1 MKTITLLVANI
12 LFIGNV
18 TNAATIIKTTET
30 TSKIMSYDYNEPI
43 SFMER
48 GVAYYVFPNGDF
60 DFNIAPQDVQA
71 NYYFRTMGRR
81 SADRITDRIVNN
93 YGVLIAQDNFGRI
106 CRIGNTF
113 INYDY
118 QNRVSRIGGIF
129 IRYNQYA
136 LAQVG
141 GLCLIYDNYGDIVN
155 IVGTVKGYNM
165 YPYRYPVNTYSYNYN
180 HNNYHY
186 NNAYGNGYGNNYHN
200 QYDHD
205 HDGYHNT
212 NGNNGYG
219 LGHEEHG
226 GYQNNNGNNH
236 NNTGATG
243 VQNTTPTPNQ
253 YNDTPQHNAPQTTT
267 PIGPSVPHNSTPQNN
282 GTPRGH
288 DGGRR

>member
-12 LFIGNV
+12 LLFGNV
-18 TNAATIIKTTET
+18 TNAATIIKTTES
-30 TSKIMSYDYNEPI
+30 TSKIMSYDYDEPI

-118 QNRVSRIGGIF
+118 QNRVSRIGGVF
-129 IRYNQYA
+129 IRYNQFA

-141 GLCLIYDNYGDIVN
+141 GLRLIYDAYGNFVN
-155 IVGTVKGYNM
+155 IVGTVQGYNM
-165 YPYRYPVNTYSYNYN
+165 YPYYYPANTYSYNYN
-180 HNNYHY
+180 HNNYHC
-186 NNAYGNGYGNNYHN
+186 NTGYGYGYGNNHHY
-200 QYDHD
+200 QYYND
-205 HDGYHNT
+205 HDGYNN
-212 NGNNGYG
+212 NGSNGYG
-219 LGHEEHG
+219 LGHENHG

-236 NNTGATG
+236 YNTGVTG
-243 VQNTTPTPNQ
+243 TQNTPPSQ
-253 YNDTPQHNAPQTTT
+253 YNDTPQHNT
-267 PIGPSVPHNSTPQNN
+267 PNGPSIPNNTNPQNN
-282 GTPRGH
+282 GGPRGH
-288 DGGRR
+288 NGGRR